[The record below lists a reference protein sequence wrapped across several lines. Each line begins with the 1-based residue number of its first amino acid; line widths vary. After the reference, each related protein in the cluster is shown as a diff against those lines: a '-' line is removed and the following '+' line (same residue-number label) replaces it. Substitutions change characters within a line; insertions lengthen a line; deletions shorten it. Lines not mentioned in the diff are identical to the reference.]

1 MTTADQALLDALKR
15 RHAELGLAPP
25 LPCEAAVPR
34 ETIALAA
41 RVARL
46 LAAAKEALR
55 VLDTFSVDDLME
67 GRDSRI
73 RAELIEAIREMEG
86 S

>member
-1 MTTADQALLDALKR
+1 MTDQQD
-15 RHAELGLAPP
+15 
-25 LPCEAAVPR
+25 
-34 ETIALAA
+34 A

-67 GRDSRI
+67 GKDATI
-73 RAELIEAIREMEG
+73 RAELLGAIRDMEQG
-86 S
+86 T